1 MRVKNVKVYPLASV
15 NKNFKTS
22 TTCLD
27 TLYMT
32 TFRSDTSDGQRSS
45 RQTLT
50 DASLTSK
57 TAGVTPS
64 DGLQGK
70 WQGHSL

>member
-1 MRVKNVKVYPLASV
+1 MRVKNVKVYPLAPV
-15 NKNFKTS
+15 N
-22 TTCLD
+22 

-45 RQTLT
+45 RLTST
-50 DASLTSK
+50 DASLTSRA
-57 TAGVTPS
+57 AGVMPS

-70 WQGHSL
+70 WQGRSL

>member
-1 MRVKNVKVYPLASV
+1 MRVKNVKVYPLAPV

-32 TFRSDTSDGQRSS
+32 TFRSDTSDGHRSS
-45 RQTLT
+45 R
-50 DASLTSK
+50 LTSTDVFLTSR
-57 TAGVTPS
+57 TAEVMPP

-70 WQGHSL
+70 WQGAFL